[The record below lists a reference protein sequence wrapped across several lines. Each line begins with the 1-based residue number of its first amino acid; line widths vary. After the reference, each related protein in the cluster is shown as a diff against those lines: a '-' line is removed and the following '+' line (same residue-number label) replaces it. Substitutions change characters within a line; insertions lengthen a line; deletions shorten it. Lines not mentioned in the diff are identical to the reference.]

1 MVDLLKLMEKELS
14 LESDS
19 EELIALTQN
28 IFQWYDEGGPS
39 TIKDNLLEHL
49 NKANTAVSKN
59 IRGITPDIKKPK
71 KKTKKR
77 HK

>member
-14 LESDS
+14 SESDS
-19 EELIALTQN
+19 EELIALTRN

-39 TIKDNLLEHL
+39 IIKDNLLEHL

-77 HK
+77 RK